1 MAARTLAEACRGEK
15 DGDAAARSGVLGSGP
30 EEIAMSNVAFTMPR
44 LSLAEFIEFAEASP
58 DEEKWELIDGV
69 PIMQASPIWRH
80 QAIVRNVMFELMI
93 ASEDGRADWE
103 ALPGLG
109 TKVGEPNNLPVP
121 DIIVR
126 PRREME
132 GWIAADAL
140 MVVEVLSPDTRSRD
154 LKRKPALYASAPSLR
169 HYLIVDS
176 KKPSV
181 ILHDRAADHA
191 FVKTETKDMD
201 GAVELAALGLALPLA
216 RIYRGLSFG
225 S

>member
-1 MAARTLAEACRGEK
+1 
-15 DGDAAARSGVLGSGP
+15 
-30 EEIAMSNVAFTMPR
+30 MPR
-44 LSLAEFIEFAEASP
+44 LSLAEFIEFAEASR
-58 DEEKWELIDGV
+58 DEGKWELIDGV

-80 QAIVRNVMFELMI
+80 QLIVRNVLLDLSIQGEEQN
-93 ASEDGRADWE
+93 AQWD

-154 LKRKPALYASAPSLR
+154 LKRKPALYASVPSLR
-169 HYLIVDS
+169 HYLIVDP
-176 KKPSV
+176 KKPLV
-181 ILHDRAADHA
+181 ILHDRAAADV
-191 FVKTETKDMD
+191 FRKSETKDMD
-201 GAVELAALGLALPLA
+201 GAVELAALGVTLPLA

-225 S
+225 G